1 MLVLTPTKL
10 ILIVAFS
17 CLLLPPTLGFLA
29 KNRGRRVV
37 TWALL
42 GALPLVNIAAL
53 IVLLWTPLI
62 AEQEAI
68 RRRELQ
74 LREVIKEGN
83 TGPQKAISKAD
94 LERSKKTPSEKP

>member
-10 ILIVAFS
+10 FMILAATCV
-17 CLLLPPTLGFLA
+17 LLPPVLGFLA
-29 KNRGRRVV
+29 KNRDRRVL
-37 TWALL
+37 TWVLL
-42 GALPLVNIAAL
+42 GLLPLVNIAAL
-53 IVLLWTPLI
+53 IILLWTPLA

-83 TGPQKAISKAD
+83 TGPQKAIGKAD
-94 LERSKKTPSEKP
+94 LERSNNTQSDKA